1 MEKSM
6 QTRIAFLLVFLGTYA
21 ESPAAAFEFSAD
33 RILLQKGQEIIAAVR
48 AKEDRWRFEYAKPQA
63 GAMTRIVRQD
73 RRSAWRIMSQRQVF
87 IEVPLEPIDLLYVTE
102 AMEGEISREFIGT
115 EDLNGYP
122 TELFEV
128 TTEVKGLRQRF
139 YQWVTRDERFSMK
152 TISKAGDWSLEYRNV
167 KFIRQ
172 SARFF
177 EPPYGFFEDRLLKRD
192 PPPSRRG

>member
-1 MEKSM
+1 M
-6 QTRIAFLLVFLGTYA
+6 QSRISLLLVFLGVWA

-33 RILLQKGQEIIAAVR
+33 RILLKKGHEIIAAVR

-63 GAMTRIVRQD
+63 GAMARIVRQD
-73 RRSAWRIMSQRQVF
+73 RRSAWQIISQRQVF

-102 AMEGEISREFIGT
+102 AMDGEIKREFIGT

-128 TTEVKGLRQRF
+128 TTLSNGLRNQF

-167 KFIRQ
+167 KFTRQ
-172 SARFF
+172 SSRFF
-177 EPPYGFFEDRLLKRD
+177 EPPYGFFEDRLLK
-192 PPPSRRG
+192 PSPAPAS

>member
-1 MEKSM
+1 M
-6 QTRIAFLLVFLGTYA
+6 RIWIVVVSVAVGVFVGSST
-21 ESPAAAFEFSAD
+21 SAFEFSAD
-33 RILLQKGQEIIAAVR
+33 RILQQKGQEIIAAVR

-63 GAMTRIVRQD
+63 GAMARIVRQD
-73 RRSAWRIMSQRQVF
+73 RRSAWRIISQRQVF
-87 IEVPLEPIDLLYVTE
+87 IEVPLEPIDRLYVTE

-152 TISKAGDWSLEYRNV
+152 TISKAGDWSVEYRNV

-177 EPPYGFFEDRLLKRD
+177 EPPYGFFEDRLLKRET
-192 PPPSRRG
+192 PSG

>member
-1 MEKSM
+1 M
-6 QTRIAFLLVFLGTYA
+6 QSRIALLLVFLGLYA

-33 RILLQKGQEIIAAVR
+33 RILLQKGREIVAAVR

-63 GAMTRIVRQD
+63 GAMASIVRQD
-73 RRSAWRIMSQRQVF
+73 RRSAWRIISQRQVF

-102 AMEGEISREFIGT
+102 AMEGEINREFIGT

-128 TTEVKGLRQRF
+128 TTLINGLRHQF

-172 SARFF
+172 SSRFF
-177 EPPYGFFEDRLLKRD
+177 EPPYGFFEDRLLKRQ
-192 PPPSRRG
+192 PTPAS

>member
-1 MEKSM
+1 M
-6 QTRIAFLLVFLGTYA
+6 QSRIALLVACLGVYA

-33 RILLQKGQEIIAAVR
+33 RILLQKGREIIATVR
-48 AKEDRWRFEYAKPQA
+48 AKEDRWRFEYAKPQG
-63 GAMTRIVRQD
+63 GAMASIVRQD
-73 RRSAWRIMSQRQVF
+73 RRSAWRIISQRQVF

-102 AMEGEISREFIGT
+102 AMEGEIKREFIGT

-128 TTEVKGLRQRF
+128 TTLINGLRLQF

-172 SARFF
+172 SSRFF
-177 EPPYGFFEDRLLKRD
+177 EPPYGFFEDRLLK
-192 PPPSRRG
+192 PPRMPAS